1 LYQYAI
7 SSAPSEPPAI
17 SKTQMELRMGA
28 KIEIAINRMFRRSRE
43 ESPLLFKQIFDDHS
57 IYIEKL

>member
-1 LYQYAI
+1 
-7 SSAPSEPPAI
+7 
-17 SKTQMELRMGA
+17 MELSTGA
-28 KIEIAINRMFRRSRE
+28 KIEIAINRMSRRSRE